1 MNYLEIIKQWLSVNK
16 AEIIISQE
24 HNDMPAARLFGA
36 TVTCKK
42 YKNPM
47 SLSSLLSEI
56 FDNNEL
62 VSVMT
67 SINTLT
73 NDDIDKFINTTDDT
87 DKTPNIFYSATDKF
101 NAFISRYI
109 LCTFS
114 NDRKKVYMYKKYVDD
129 RLISLHKLDDDLED
143 FFTQLEQD
151 DRLIEFQ
158 ESFVKEFNND
168 YEFFSQFCGHKLNSA
183 GKQITDANG
192 SPMLIQP
199 DIKKFISDILPN
211 VSFKKSPFPE
221 VLSNDPNV
229 AGFSNIYF
237 DDLLSMKIGRID
249 TITEWL
255 NSRFRPDQI
264 DIIEKVI
271 ARSVIA
277 HAPDLH
283 GLYIYDPDGE
293 NGKSTLLNALAA
305 AYKKLNIKCCNMTLS
320 GIDDKHSYVQYFGAS
335 VAFNAD
341 VKSPNFIMTDLYHH
355 VTGGDMVT
363 IDPKGGMPFEANVKV
378 TAILAGNIPIQ
389 FETDKN
395 HMARRIFF
403 IPMHKPSDEYIAKNT
418 IMIDGKRVWKDQAT
432 FSKTI
437 EEQAYDWMV
446 NCFKKHYTYNLLEN
460 SIVQS
465 DAMWEDTVDMCGE
478 NYSIEENLILR
489 ALENHVAITTDM
501 NDYIIL
507 EDLYAL
513 IMNGTISVPQIKLSS
528 PTDRKK
534 VKSAILNE
542 ILKLDSIHDVKD
554 ICTRKL
560 IKNKKRK
567 IIRGIKLV
575 DNANHVLDSLSYRL
589 KKCAQNDLQ
598 NIAEEMGVG
607 CDYAHINDAKQVTTD
622 SDAPDVSSEEP
633 PAIDV
638 EALDVSK
645 YEKPKFFEG
654 DHCVCDAGRI
664 QYDRNYDYDAGVE
677 Y

>member
-1 MNYLEIIKQWLSVNK
+1 MNYIETIKNWLNVNK

-24 HNDMPAARLFGA
+24 HSDIPATRLFGA
-36 TVTCKK
+36 TINCKK
-42 YKNPM
+42 YKTPM
-47 SLSSLLSEI
+47 SLSSVLSEI
-56 FDNNEL
+56 FDTNEL

-87 DKTPNIFYSATDKF
+87 DKLPFIFYSATDKF
-101 NAFISRYI
+101 NAFIDKYI

-114 NDRKKVYMYKKYVDD
+114 DDRKIVYMYKKFDGD
-129 RLISLHKLDDDLED
+129 RLISLHKLDNSLED
-143 FFTQLEQD
+143 FFDQLKND
-151 DRLIEFQ
+151 NRVTEFQ
-158 ESFVKEFNND
+158 ESFVKEFKDD
-168 YEFFSQFCGHKLNSA
+168 YEFFKQFCAHKLDHA
-183 GKQITDANG
+183 GKQLTDTNG
-192 SPMLIQP
+192 CPILIQP
-199 DIKKFISDILPN
+199 DVKKFVFDILPN
-211 VSFKKSPFPE
+211 VEFKTSPFPE
-221 VLSNDPNV
+221 VLSNDRNV
-229 AGFSNIYF
+229 PGFSNVYF
-237 DDLLSMKIGRID
+237 DDLLSMKIGPID

-271 ARSVIA
+271 ARSLIA

-363 IDPKGGMPFEANVKV
+363 IDPKGGTPFEANVKV

-403 IPMHKPSDEYIAKNT
+403 VPMHKPDDDYMAKNT
-418 IMIDGKRVWKDQAT
+418 VMIDGKRVWKNQGE
-432 FSKTI
+432 FSKI
-437 EEQAYDWMV
+437 IKDEAFDWMV
-446 NCFKKHYTYNLLEN
+446 NCFKKHYAYNLAEN

-465 DAMWEDTVDMCGE
+465 QAMWEDTVDICGE
-478 NYSIEENLILR
+478 NYNIEENLILR
-489 ALENHVAITTDM
+489 ALEKHVAITTDM

-513 IMNGTISVPQIKLSS
+513 IMNGTISMPQIKLSS

-542 ILKLDSIHDVKD
+542 IMKLDSIHDIKD
-554 ICTRKL
+554 ICARKN
-560 IKNKKRK
+560 IKGKKRK
-567 IIRGIKLV
+567 IICGIKLV
-575 DNANHVLDSLSYRL
+575 DNANHDLDSLSYRL
-589 KKCAQNDLQ
+589 KKSTQNDYQ
-598 NIAEEMGVG
+598 KIAEEMGVG
-607 CDYAHINDAKQVTTD
+607 CDYSHVADIPAGCEDA
-622 SDAPDVSSEEP
+622 E
-633 PAIDV
+633 
-638 EALDVSK
+638 
-645 YEKPKFFEG
+645 F
-654 DHCVCDAGRI
+654 
-664 QYDRNYDYDAGVE
+664 
-677 Y
+677 